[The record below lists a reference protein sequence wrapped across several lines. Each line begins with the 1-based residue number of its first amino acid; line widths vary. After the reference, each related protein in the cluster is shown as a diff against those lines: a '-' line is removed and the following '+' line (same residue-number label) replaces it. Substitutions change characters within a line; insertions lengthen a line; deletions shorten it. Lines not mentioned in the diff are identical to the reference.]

1 VPAVIAEPS
10 PRPYTTAVL
19 PAIRDGIRDG
29 ILDADLVDAINDQ
42 RTRSDAEQIR
52 RTLQRLAIGDRLN
65 RNVRPK
71 YLQNATATIHHIDTT
86 TVVKL
91 DTPAGRFTDGHIN
104 CSPHRRQLNA
114 YPGFTLL
121 LR

>member
-1 VPAVIAEPS
+1 MPAVIAEPS

-19 PAIRDGIRDG
+19 PAIRDG